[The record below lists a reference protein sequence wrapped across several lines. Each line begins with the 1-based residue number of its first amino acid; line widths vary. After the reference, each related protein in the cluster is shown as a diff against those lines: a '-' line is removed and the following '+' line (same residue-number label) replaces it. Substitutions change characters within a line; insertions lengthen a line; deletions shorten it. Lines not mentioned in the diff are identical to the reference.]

1 MKFVLISNNLTTVQ
15 KFRTDLLLEIAKK
28 GYEIYVL
35 APDFDIFL
43 AEKKYLETQGFILKE
58 IQLQRTGTN
67 PIADLKTVLDIY
79 QHLVKIKPDFVLS
92 YTIKPLIYGTISA
105 CLAGVSKRFALVS
118 GLGFAFQ
125 EHTKNIGF
133 VKKIINSLYKYALKR
148 STKVF
153 FQNED
158 DRDLLKQIGILNEKT
173 PNIIVNGSG
182 VNTDYFYQAPLN
194 MDANDVMAYKIS
206 FLMVARLLKDKGV
219 YEYFEAAKIVKQVF
233 PDVEFNL
240 VGWVD
245 ENPAAISK
253 LELDEMISSNI
264 INYKGKLSDVRP
276 AIEDSNIFV
285 LPSYREGIPRSVL
298 EAMSMG
304 RAILTTNAPGCKE
317 TVIDGQNGFLV
328 EVQSVDDLVKKMYYF
343 INHNNL
349 VGIMGANSRKI
360 VLDKYDVEKVNQHMI
375 SEMQL

>member
-35 APDFDIFL
+35 APDFDMFL
-43 AEKKYLETQGFILKE
+43 AEKEYLETQGFILKE
-58 IQLQRTGTN
+58 IQLQRSGTN
-67 PIADLKTVLDIY
+67 PIADLKTIRDIY
-79 QHLVKIKPDFVLS
+79 HNLAVIKPDAVLS
-92 YTIKPLIYGTISA
+92 YTIKPLIYGTISSFF
-105 CLAGVSKRFALVS
+105 AGVPKRFTLVS

-125 EHTKNIGF
+125 EHVNNFGF
-133 VKKIINSLYKYALKR
+133 VKKIVNTLYKFALKY

-158 DRDLLKQIGILNEKT
+158 DRDLLKHLGILNQKT

-194 MDANDVMAYKIS
+194 MDVSDQMVYKIS

-219 YEYFEAAKIVKQVF
+219 YEYFEAAKIVKQTF

-240 VGWVD
+240 VGWID

-276 AIEDSNIFV
+276 AIEASNIFV
-285 LPSYREGIPRSVL
+285 LPSYREGVPRSVL

-317 TVIDGQNGFLV
+317 TVVDGENGFLV
-328 EVQSVDDLVKKMYYF
+328 EVQSVDDLVKKMYHL
-343 INHNNL
+343 INHKNL
-349 VGIMGANSRKI
+349 IGIMGDNSRKL

-375 SEMQL
+375 CEMQL

>member
-35 APDFDIFL
+35 APDFDMFL
-43 AEKKYLETQGFILKE
+43 AEKEYLETQGFILKE

-67 PIADLKTVLDIY
+67 PIADLRTVLDIY

-105 CLAGVSKRFALVS
+105 FLAGVSKRYALVS

-125 EHTKNIGF
+125 DHANNIGF

-158 DRDLLKQIGILNEKT
+158 DRDLLKQIGILSGKT

-219 YEYFEAAKIVKQVF
+219 YEYFEAAKIVKQAF

-304 RAILTTNAPGCKE
+304 RAILTTNAPGCRE
-317 TVIDGQNGFLV
+317 TVIDGQNGYLV
-328 EVQSVDDLVKKMYYF
+328 EVQSVDDLVKKMHYF

-349 VGIMGANSRKI
+349 IGIMGANSRKI
-360 VLDKYDVEKVNQHMI
+360 ALDKYDVEKVNQHMI
-375 SEMQL
+375 CEMQL